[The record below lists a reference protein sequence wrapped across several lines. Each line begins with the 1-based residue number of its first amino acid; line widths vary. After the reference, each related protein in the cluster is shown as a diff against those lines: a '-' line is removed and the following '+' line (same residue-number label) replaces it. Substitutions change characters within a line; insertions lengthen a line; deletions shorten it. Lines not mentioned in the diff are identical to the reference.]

1 MTWEDSPGE
10 GELLRPQGGASG
22 GARHKGRA
30 GQRGDKELRGML
42 ALRGHHLAPVPR
54 MNPIIL
60 QVAF

>member
-10 GELLRPQGGASG
+10 GELPRPQGGASAW
-22 GARHKGRA
+22 ARHKGRA
-30 GQRGDKELRGML
+30 GQRGDKGLRGML
-42 ALRGHHLAPVPR
+42 ALRGHHLAAVPG